1 MTKRFATNHSE
12 SFIRCFAM
20 LSMTLPGTPIL
31 YYGDEINMVDLSI
44 PPSSST
50 SRNQPMRGLMQWDN
64 TPHGGF
70 TNGTSPWISV
80 GADFQTNNVK
90 VIIPVDNLNLC
101 LFSVRF
107 GLNIKYPM
115 LLIISFF
122 RIRVLK
128 GTLSCLSSKTLPL

>member
-31 YYGDEINMVDLSI
+31 YYGDEINMVDLST

-115 LLIISFF
+115 LLIILFF

-128 GTLSCLSSKTLPL
+128 GTL

>member
-31 YYGDEINMVDLSI
+31 YYGDEINMVDLSNQ
-44 PPSSST
+44 PSST

-128 GTLSCLSSKTLPL
+128 GTL

>member
-80 GADFQTNNVK
+80 GADFKTNNVK

-101 LFSVRF
+101 LLSVRF

-115 LLIISFF
+115 LLIILFF

-128 GTLSCLSSKTLPL
+128 GTLSCLSSKTLPP

>member
-31 YYGDEINMVDLSI
+31 YYGDEINMVDLSNQ
-44 PPSSST
+44 PSSST

-128 GTLSCLSSKTLPL
+128 GTL

>member
-44 PPSSST
+44 PSSSST

-115 LLIISFF
+115 LLIILFF

-128 GTLSCLSSKTLPL
+128 GTL

>member
-31 YYGDEINMVDLSI
+31 YYGDEINMVDLSNQ
-44 PPSSST
+44 PSSST

-115 LLIISFF
+115 LLIILFF

-128 GTLSCLSSKTLPL
+128 GTL

>member
-44 PPSSST
+44 PSSSST

-128 GTLSCLSSKTLPL
+128 GTL